1 MTVGPAPGWA
11 GGQPT
16 LRKGQLVLRPWLP
29 ADAEQVYRA
38 CQDPLIQRFTR
49 VPVPYGR
56 EAAVDFVSSAPRDF
70 REHTAAHFAVVAAET
85 DALLGSVGLM
95 AVDLSSASAHIG
107 YWVVPEARGQGVASA
122 AVTALIPWAL
132 APDLGGL
139 TRLVA
144 DVDPQNAASIAVLR
158 RAGFVALA
166 GSDAPPCRPGG
177 QPGLTFGLAV
187 PPRPP
192 AT

>member
-1 MTVGPAPGWA
+1 MNTENFSKEAAASCPFSA
-11 GGQPT
+11 GMFDPLDLSDPFPILAQA
-16 LRKGQLVLRPWLP
+16 Q
-29 ADAEQVYRA
+29 ADAPIFFDE
-38 CQDPLIQRFTR
+38 
-49 VPVPYGR
+49 
-56 EAAVDFVSSAPRDF
+56 
-70 REHTAAHFAVVAAET
+70 
-85 DALLGSVGLM
+85 
-95 AVDLSSASAHIG
+95 HIG

>member
-11 GGQPT
+11 GGQPA
-16 LRKGQLVLRPWLP
+16 LREGQLVLRPWIA

-95 AVDLSSASAHIG
+95 AVDLSARSAHIG
-107 YWVVPEARGQGVASA
+107 YWVVPESRGQGVAYA
-122 AVTALIPWAL
+122 AATALIRWAL
-132 APDLGGL
+132 AAELGGL
-139 TRLVA
+139 GRLLA
-144 DVDPQNAASIAVLR
+144 DVDPQNAASLAVLR
-158 RAGFVALA
+158 RAGFVAIE
-166 GSDAPPCRPGG
+166 GSAAAPCRPGG
-177 QPGLTFGLAV
+177 QPGLTFELAV
-187 PPRPP
+187 PPRPS